1 MTKNKFHDQKM
12 LQANDAFLT
21 IYKKKISASQAYMR
35 GLRFQ
40 AQAYIVI
47 TSVKRGL

>member
-1 MTKNKFHDQKM
+1 
-12 LQANDAFLT
+12 
-21 IYKKKISASQAYMR
+21 MR

-47 TSVKRGL
+47 TSVKRGLWFSSCWLVLCLQDTLWIWKPYRIKLKS